1 MNALT
6 QQPKT
11 ATPRSGKMLRAM
23 VGIGILCGLLI
34 VLTYEGTLP
43 AIEANRA
50 EALEKAIF
58 QVIPGTEQTRTFQ
71 WTGDGFAPLTTEQ
84 GATEDR
90 IYAGYDESGQLLG
103 LAVPASGQGYADVIS
118 ILYGYDPDRQ
128 SIIGFYVLE
137 SKETPGLGDKIEK
150 DEDFLANIA
159 SLEVSLNEEG
169 TAVANPIVP
178 VKSGQ
183 KTQPW
188 EVDCI
193 SGATISSR
201 AIGDMLS
208 ASTVRWAPLIQAHRA
223 DFTNAKNGTD
233 D

>member
-1 MNALT
+1 M
-6 QQPKT
+6 T
-11 ATPRSGKMLRAM
+11 ATTQRPVPAANRSGKMLRAM

-43 AIEANRA
+43 VIEANRA

-58 QVIPGTEQTRTFQ
+58 QVLPGTEATRTFRC
-71 WTGDGFAPLTTEQ
+71 TGNGFAPLTAGQTS
-84 GATEDR
+84 EDELV
-90 IYAGYDESGQLLG
+90 YAGYDGSGELLG
-103 LAVPASGQGYADVIS
+103 LAIPASGQGYADVIS
-118 ILYGYDPDRQ
+118 ILYGYDPGREMV
-128 SIIGFYVLE
+128 IGFYVLE

-150 DEDFLANIA
+150 DEDFLSNIT
-159 SLEVSLNEEG
+159 SLEVPLNEDK

-208 ASTVRWAPLIQAHRA
+208 ASTVRWTPLIQAHRS
-223 DFTNAKNGTD
+223 DFTNAKN
-233 D
+233 

>member
-1 MNALT
+1 MNATT
-6 QQPKT
+6 QPSKP

-43 AIEANRA
+43 VIEANRA

-58 QVIPGTEQTRTFQ
+58 QVIPGTEETRTFQ
-71 WTGDGFAPLTTEQ
+71 WTGDGFAPLTEEQ
-84 GATEDR
+84 TAEGER
-90 IYAGYDESGQLLG
+90 IYAGFDDSGELLG
-103 LAVPASGQGYADVIS
+103 LAIPASGQGYADVIS
-118 ILYGYDPDRQ
+118 ILYGYDPARQ
-128 SIIGFYVLE
+128 MVIGFYVLE

-159 SLEVSLNEEG
+159 SLEVTLNEEG
-169 TAVANPIVP
+169 TAVANPILP

-208 ASTVRWAPLIQAHRA
+208 ASTVRWAPLVQAHHS
-223 DFTNAKNGTD
+223 DFTNAKK
-233 D
+233 